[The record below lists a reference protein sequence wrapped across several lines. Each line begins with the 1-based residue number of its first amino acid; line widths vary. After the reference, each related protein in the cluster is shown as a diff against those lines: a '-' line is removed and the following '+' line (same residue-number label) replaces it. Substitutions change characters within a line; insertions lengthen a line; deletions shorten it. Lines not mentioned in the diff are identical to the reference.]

1 MLMRF
6 DPFSDF
12 DRLSRQVWGNTRAN
26 FMPAD
31 AYRKGDRFYLHVD
44 LPGIDP
50 ESIDVTVEKS
60 TLTIMAERKWQVD
73 DEEQVLLNE
82 RPTGTFSRQFYLG
95 ESLDTDAI
103 EAGYDHGVLT
113 VTIPVAEAAKAR
125 KVAISSV
132 HETEAIAG

>member
-12 DRLSRQVWGNTRAN
+12 DRLTRQVWGNTRTN
-26 FMPAD
+26 YMPAD
-31 AYRKGDRFYLHVD
+31 AYRKDDRFYLHID

-50 ESIDVTVEKS
+50 ESIDVTVEKN
-60 TLTIMAERKWQVD
+60 TLSVSAERKWERD
-73 DEEQVLLNE
+73 GEEQVLLNE
-82 RPTGTFSRQFYLG
+82 RPVGSYSRQFFLG

-113 VTIPVAEAAKAR
+113 LAIPVAETAKPR
-125 KVAISSV
+125 KISVSTP
-132 HETEAIAG
+132 HEALTA

>member
-6 DPFSDF
+6 DPFSDL
-12 DRLSRQVWGNTRAN
+12 DRLSRQVWGNSRAN

-31 AYRKGDRFYLHVD
+31 AYRKDDRFYLHID

-50 ESIDVTVEKS
+50 ESIDVTVEKN
-60 TLTIMAERKWQVD
+60 TLSVSAERKWEHGD
-73 DEEQVLLNE
+73 DEQLLLNE
-82 RPTGTFSRQFYLG
+82 RPTGSFSRQFFLG

-113 VTIPVAEAAKAR
+113 LAIPIAETAKAR
-125 KVAISSV
+125 KIAVNTP
-132 HETEAIAG
+132 HEALTA

>member
-12 DRLSRQVWGNTRAN
+12 DRITRQVLGNGRTN
-26 FMPAD
+26 YMPAD
-31 AYRKGDRFYLHVD
+31 AYRQGDKFYLRID

-50 ESIDVTVEKS
+50 ESIDVTVEKN
-60 TLTIMAERKWQVD
+60 TLSVTAERRWERD
-73 DEEQVLLNE
+73 GEEQVLLNE
-82 RPTGTFSRQFYLG
+82 RPTGSFSRQFFLG

-113 VTIPVAEAAKAR
+113 LAIPVAETAKAR
-125 KVAISSV
+125 KIAVSTP
-132 HETEAIAG
+132 HEALTA